1 MAEDEGKQGD
11 LKFYQNQPYDMEV
24 DLNNEEDAD
33 ENEIKD
39 NKNNS
44 LNSEEEADAEGKG
57 DLKYYQNQPYD
68 MEVDLNND
76 DEGEENDHAP
86 SQKKSSK
93 KENLDEQQE
102 EANYQ
107 EIAAPQV
114 KELPKFDIS
123 KFEDI
128 PASAEAK
135 ELLSIMKK

>member
-24 DLNNEEDAD
+24 DLNN
-33 ENEIKD
+33 
-39 NKNNS
+39 
-44 LNSEEEADAEGKG
+44 
-57 DLKYYQNQPYD
+57 
-68 MEVDLNND
+68 D
-76 DEGEENDHAP
+76 DEGEDNNHP
-86 SQKKSSK
+86 NPKKSSK
-93 KENLDEQQE
+93 KDNLEDQQEPE

-123 KFEDI
+123 KFEEI
-128 PASAEAK
+128 PASEEAK